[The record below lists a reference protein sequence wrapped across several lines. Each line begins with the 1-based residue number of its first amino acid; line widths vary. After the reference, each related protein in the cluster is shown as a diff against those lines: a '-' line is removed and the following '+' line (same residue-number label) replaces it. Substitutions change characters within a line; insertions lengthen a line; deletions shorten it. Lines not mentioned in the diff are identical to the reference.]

1 MTGAVPAG
9 AAEAY
14 EGLRSSLLDPAGPTG
29 CVSGRAMLL
38 RHGMLAWAQAW
49 DPAPAAPPVPRSL
62 GAAARG
68 PGFSDV
74 TPELVQLI
82 AGLILNHHKGAWRCP
97 N

>member
-1 MTGAVPAG
+1 VPVG

-14 EGLRSSLLDPAGPTG
+14 EGLRAGVLDPAHPQGSITG
-29 CVSGRAMLL
+29 YAMLL

-49 DPAPAAPPVPRSL
+49 VTPPAGPPMPRSL
-62 GAAARG
+62 ATGARA
-68 PGFSDV
+68 PVSSDI

-82 AGLILNHHKGAWRCP
+82 AGLILHHQKEPGLCL